1 MQQDASVNRVQ
12 TFTEKI
18 DVIMINSSPVS
29 SRITKAI
36 KDFTYVILGYINKI
50 DLTSLKL
57 LKW

>member
-18 DVIMINSSPVS
+18 DVIMINSSLVS